1 MTPTAHATRL
11 LRPPSLTTLQLFV
24 AVCES
29 GSIGHAAQ
37 REFIAA
43 SAVSKRL
50 SDLEREIGMP
60 LLQRHSRGVR
70 PTPAGQS
77 LLQHARSILNEIER
91 LHSDLQE
98 YAEGVRGH
106 VQVFANL
113 SAIVQFLPEDL
124 GHFVRQ
130 HPAIKIDLQERMS
143 RDTLAAVQEGA
154 VGLGICHTPGQPP
167 AALQAR
173 PYHRDRLV
181 LVMPRSH
188 RLADAGGAPGLA
200 FAQAL
205 EADFVGLHSDSSI
218 GLLMRQA
225 AAAAG
230 KALRQRIQ
238 VTGLDA
244 MCRMIDNGLGIGLMP
259 DRAFALMQSWGGLC
273 AMPLL
278 DAWAQRQSW
287 LIARDFEA
295 LPPAARLLAEHLQR
309 RAQAPPAQA

>member
-1 MTPTAHATRL
+1 MTPTPLAPRL
-11 LRPPSLTTLQLFV
+11 LRLPSLTTLQLFV

-70 PTPAGQS
+70 PTPAGQN
-77 LLQHARSILNEIER
+77 LLQHARSILNEIGR

-188 RLADAGGAPGLA
+188 PLANAGGAPGLA

-244 MCRMIDNGLGIGLMP
+244 MCRMIDNDLGIGLMP

-295 LPPAARLLAEHLQR
+295 LPAAARLLAEHLQH
-309 RAQAPPAQA
+309 RAQAPPVQT